1 MPNRKKSRKAQ
12 ASRSR
17 PKLPEGALET
27 SMTEDERKNK
37 LEDYLKDFD
46 IQGKYFPSWT
56 LYEETPT
63 V

>member
-46 IQGKYFPSWT
+46 IQGKYFPN
-56 LYEETPT
+56 
-63 V
+63 